1 MKDKYDPLLK
11 TDQDNINRQFKKR
24 IEKLEKSASNE
35 YDDSKIKSDITS
47 LEARIKALEDA
58 S

>member
-24 IEKLEKSASNE
+24 IEKLENSASND
-35 YDDSKIKSDITS
+35 YDDSKIKSDISS